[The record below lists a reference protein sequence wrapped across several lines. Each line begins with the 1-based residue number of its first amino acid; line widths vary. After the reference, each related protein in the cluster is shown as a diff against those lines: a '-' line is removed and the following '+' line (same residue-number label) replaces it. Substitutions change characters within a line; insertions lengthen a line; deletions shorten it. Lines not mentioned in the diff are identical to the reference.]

1 MDEFG
6 LNSRTTYFALFRAAE
21 ELGHYEAA
29 RVYLKLAK
37 ANGLEM
43 GCFAINKLDMCAE
56 MSRINSI
63 TVKEK
68 TLSNK
73 PIGEDSLK
81 VLKISSS
88 IMAQPTQLPEKFR
101 N

>member
-37 ANGLEM
+37 ANRG
-43 GCFAINKLDMCAE
+43 A
-56 MSRINSI
+56 
-63 TVKEK
+63 
-68 TLSNK
+68 LS
-73 PIGEDSLK
+73 
-81 VLKISSS
+81 
-88 IMAQPTQLPEKFR
+88 KF
-101 N
+101 